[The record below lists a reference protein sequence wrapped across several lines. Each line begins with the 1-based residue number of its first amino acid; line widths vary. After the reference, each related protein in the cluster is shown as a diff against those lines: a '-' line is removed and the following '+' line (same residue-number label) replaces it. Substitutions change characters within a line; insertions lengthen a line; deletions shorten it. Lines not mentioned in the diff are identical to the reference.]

1 LLVSLSFQ
9 GRCIFKI
16 GDDGK
21 EVEEYVLRRQR
32 NMVFHSYDKG
42 MEQRI
47 GSTSLMDYSRKETF
61 PG

>member
-1 LLVSLSFQ
+1 LFLFPSKGGVSL
-9 GRCIFKI
+9 KI

-32 NMVFHSYDKG
+32 NMVFHSYDTG
-42 MEQRI
+42 REQRI